1 MTNGKVVP
9 FRRRKGKLLITLDLR
24 DVDQFAEMCCIVQR
38 WIADRGF
45 VEHVERIGVDTY
57 RVHLKYA

>member
-1 MTNGKVVP
+1 MAKVVP
-9 FRRRKGKLLITLDLR
+9 FRRTKSLITFNIK

-38 WIADRGF
+38 WIAARGF